1 MTGHEIRNIFLKYFE
16 RNGHRIVSSS
26 PLLPANDPTLLFANA
41 GMNQFK
47 DVFLGAE
54 KRDYKRATTS
64 QKCVRA
70 GGKHNDL
77 DEVGKTARHHTFFEM
92 LGNFSFGDY
101 FKEDAIKFAWELLVD
116 ELKLDPARLWFSVF
130 EGDTEVGADVE
141 AEELWVKVGAPR
153 ERVLRFGRKDNF
165 WQMGETGPCGPCS
178 EIHYYRGE
186 NPKDP
191 NFNKPEFVNGP
202 GDDTMEIWNLVF
214 MQYNRSEIEPG
225 KYKLDPLPAPS
236 VDTGMGLERVTAVL
250 QGVYSNYDTDLIK
263 PIIDFTAQLSGK
275 DYTYESQ
282 EGFAMRVIADHARAT
297 AFAIAD
303 GILPGNEGRNYVLRK
318 IMRRAIYNGRENL
331 GFKDEFF
338 FKVCEFVVDFMK
350 EAYPELDAQ
359 RGYIEKMVR
368 LEEQRFGTT
377 LTVGLKKLQDLM
389 DQEAHNIKEVTA
401 AMANQ
406 GRVKYIPNQIFSPD
420 LAHISSEYARLLD
433 TYGVP
438 SDLMY
443 HILRE
448 RNFLVVDSIN
458 DEISSLWSISE
469 EEFKAII
476 DREIKALQGSHNEK
490 QTTESKKTNPVYA
503 SLQSR
508 GDIRTE
514 FKGYETTRVA
524 GAKVIALIKGDESV
538 NTLNAGDEGEVVLDQ
553 SPFYSESG
561 GQVGDVGSLSSD
573 SVQATVHDTVTP
585 VQDVRVHKVKVEK
598 GSLNVGDTVL
608 ASVDVE
614 KRDATRRNHTATHL
628 MHAALR
634 EVLGTHV
641 KQAGSIVA
649 PDYLRFD
656 FAHYQPLTAAE
667 IEEIENLVNY
677 HILRNEPVQT
687 EELAIEEA
695 MRSGAMALFGEKYGE
710 KVRVLTV
717 NGAESIFSKELCG
730 GTHVR
735 ATGDIG
741 SFKILSDEAIA
752 SGTRRIRAVTG
763 RGAFERFQETEKL
776 LAQTA
781 ARVNAQP
788 KQLPETVEKLQD
800 QIRQQQKEIERL
812 KLKLAHGGGG
822 SEDKIAEVG
831 GLKVLVRKVEELGKE
846 GRRQLADSL
855 TRKIAPGVVVI
866 GDVVDG
872 KASLLV
878 MVSDDATNKVQA
890 GKIIRE
896 LPGARGGGKPDL
908 AEGGVELDKLDAALQ
923 AVAGVIEKAIG

>member
-1 MTGHEIRNIFLKYFE
+1 
-16 RNGHRIVSSS
+16 
-26 PLLPANDPTLLFANA
+26 
-41 GMNQFK
+41 
-47 DVFLGAE
+47 
-54 KRDYKRATTS
+54 
-64 QKCVRA
+64 
-70 GGKHNDL
+70 
-77 DEVGKTARHHTFFEM
+77 M

-130 EGDTEVGADVE
+130 EGDDEVGADVE

-186 NPKDP
+186 NPEDP
-191 NFNKPEFVNGP
+191 NFNKAEYVNGP

-214 MQYNRSEIEPG
+214 MQYNRSELEPG

-263 PIIDFTAQLSGK
+263 PIIDFTAQLCGK
-275 DYTYESQ
+275 DYTYDSQ

-297 AFAIAD
+297 AFSIAD

-377 LTVGLKKLQDLM
+377 LTVGLKKLQELISYYENE
-389 DQEAHNIKEVTA
+389 QA
-401 AMANQ
+401 
-406 GRVKYIPNQIFSPD
+406 KYPPGGPAPVGIMSVPALEI
-420 LAHISSEYARLLD
+420 ARLND
-433 TYGVP
+433 TYGMPV
-438 SDLMY
+438 DLAY
-443 HILRE
+443 VILGEHQLDIRE
-448 RNFLVVDSIN
+448 NHVEGTWSEPNLDSIR
-458 DEISSLWSISE
+458 SVTSLSE
-469 EEFKAII
+469 EEFRGYISRATKVLQDSQQEKHITENKKA
-476 DREIKALQGSHNEK
+476 KSVYVALQRRHDTK
-490 QTTESKKTNPVYA
+490 
-503 SLQSR
+503 
-508 GDIRTE
+508 TE
-514 FKGYETTRVA
+514 FKGYETTRVE
-524 GAKVIALIKGDESV
+524 GAKVIALIKGDDSV
-538 NTLNAGDEGEVVLDQ
+538 NTLNTGDEGEVILDQ
-553 SPFYSESG
+553 TPFYAESG
-561 GQVGDVGSLSSD
+561 GQVGDVGALSSD
-573 SVQATVHDTVTP
+573 SVSAIVTDTVSP

-598 GSLNVGDTVL
+598 GTLNVGDVIT

-656 FAHYQPLTAAE
+656 FAHYQPLTASE
-667 IEEIENLVNY
+667 IEEIENLVNF
-677 HILRNEPVQT
+677 HILRNEAVQT
-687 EELAIEEA
+687 DVLAIEDA

-717 NGAESIFSKELCG
+717 NGVEGVFSKELCG
-730 GTHVR
+730 GTHCR

-763 RGAFERFQETEKL
+763 RGAFSLFQETDKL

-781 ARVNAQP
+781 ARLNAQP
-788 KQLPETVEKLQD
+788 KQLPETVEKLQE

-812 KLKLAHGGGG
+812 KLKLAHGGGS
-822 SEDKIAEVG
+822 SEDKIAEIG

-866 GDVVDG
+866 GDVVEG

-878 MVSDDATNKVQA
+878 MVSDDATSRVQA

-923 AVAGVIEKAIG
+923 AVASVIEKAIG